1 VILDIFILIFGL
13 IVLYFSADWL
23 VAGSSRL
30 AARLGVPPLVIGLTV
45 VAFGTSM
52 PELLVSVTAALRNS
66 SAIALGNVVG
76 SNIVN
81 IALIL
86 GLSALIRPLGTKVRS
101 IRMEAPFMV
110 LGAIILVLTIMDS
123 MLGRLD
129 GLLFSVMFLV
139 FVYYSYRTARKESVV
154 LSEDIKQE
162 FEKSEKRGIRGI
174 PIAPLIAIG
183 LCGLVLGAHLLVNS
197 AIGIAIKLNLS
208 ETFIGLSIVAL
219 GTSLPE
225 LATSTVAAYRGENDI
240 SIGNIIGSNIF
251 NTFGIIGISALIHPL
266 EINNGIVE
274 TNYMVDLALMVIL
287 SLAIWLF
294 MYTGKRISRGEGVL
308 LILVY
313 LGYLVFLTGRG

>member
-1 VILDIFILIFGL
+1 VILNIFILLSGL
-13 IVLYFSADWL
+13 VVLYFSADWL

-30 AARLGVPPLVIGLTV
+30 ATRLGVPPLVIGLTV

-52 PELLVSVTAALRNS
+52 PELVVSVTAALQDRS
-66 SAIALGNVVG
+66 GIALGNVIG
-76 SNIVN
+76 SNIAN

-101 IRMEAPFMV
+101 IRREAPFMV
-110 LGAIILVLTIMDS
+110 LGAIVLVLTIMDS

-129 GLLFSVMFLV
+129 GMLFSAMFLV
-139 FVYYSYRTARKESVV
+139 FVLYSYLTAKKESVV
-154 LSEDIKQE
+154 LAEDIKRE
-162 FEKSEKRGIRGI
+162 YEESEKRGMRSI
-174 PIAPLIAIG
+174 PVVPLIVIG
-183 LCGLVLGAHLLVNS
+183 LCGLVLGAQLLINS

-225 LATSTVAAYRGENDI
+225 LATSTVAAYKGENDI

-251 NTFGIIGISALIHPL
+251 NTFGIIGISAFIHPI
-266 EINNGIVE
+266 EIGIVG

-287 SLAIWLF
+287 SIAIWFF
-294 MYTGKRISRGEGVL
+294 MYTGKRISRGEGAI
-308 LILVY
+308 LIMVY